1 MANHE
6 TNQHN
11 TSGRTPRILDE
22 GDTSAMPA
30 AGLLAELRVEDGQH
44 VGTRMVLSSGTCVV
58 GRSSE
63 SDFCLRRSAGV
74 SRRHCKVVFEDGH
87 FVVYDLE
94 SRNGTVVNG
103 ELVQRAVLHDGDLL
117 ELGTERMRFV
127 ITGDALPRPPKQPG
141 ARNAAA
147 SASLATNAP
156 NIWNAPPL
164 PPRSTSKPAD
174 DVATRHVEPM
184 RRSDT
189 QNTNSPTPTHNKHA
203 SATGAVMTQEL
214 GVLERKR
221 EDAMPTVQLPAQR
234 LQLPNNDVGSIPA
247 PQAPTRVVSETNS
260 RTAKPV
266 EKVADKAAKPA
277 VLDQID
283 KQQRHAD
290 SPIVNL
296 DDTFDENAEILQ
308 ERDLLSLPSAA
319 PPKPPTSSTP
329 RALQLDQPIP
339 TASRGVYESPY
350 VTVQAQP
357 KPWGPI
363 LAVAGVAVA
372 TIALVAWMT
381 NSDDKK
387 DKTDKTDKTDTV
399 AQTAQIARIAQQND
413 ATPAPTA
420 ASAPTMVPTPTA
432 APVVIPTPAPV
443 AAPTPAPVAAPT
455 PAPAPVAVPTPAPIA
470 APTTRTATTSVRAT
484 TSGKVSKI
492 QVQVGERVNV
502 GAALLSIETTTTGG
516 NSRKASALKQ
526 EIAELEAA
534 VRGGNDMAKDDLASA
549 RSELKKLEKTQTIAV
564 RADKAGTVAE
574 INVRNGANINSG
586 AVVVKINEAP

>member
-141 ARNAAA
+141 ARNTAA
-147 SASLATNAP
+147 SASLATNSP

-174 DVATRHVEPM
+174 DVAARSVEPP
-184 RRSDT
+184 RRGDT
-189 QNTNSPTPTHNKHA
+189 QNTQNPAPTHNKHA

-234 LQLPNNDVGSIPA
+234 LQLPDNDVGSIPA
-247 PQAPTRVVSETNS
+247 PQAPVRAASETNS

-266 EKVADKAAKPA
+266 EKAAEKPAKPA
-277 VLDQID
+277 VLDQIE
-283 KQQRHAD
+283 KQQRRAET
-290 SPIVNL
+290 PIVNL

-319 PPKPPTSSTP
+319 PPKPPVSSTP

-381 NSDDKK
+381 NSDDKPNTQQK
-387 DKTDKTDKTDTV
+387 PQV
-399 AQTAQIARIAQQND
+399 AQNTQNVQNN
-413 ATPAPTA
+413 AVPVPAPA
-420 ASAPTMVPTPTA
+420 AVPTPTTNT
-432 APVVIPTPAPV
+432 APSAVPTTA
-443 AAPTPAPVAAPT
+443 
-455 PAPAPVAVPTPAPIA
+455 PAPAPVAVPTPAPVA
-470 APTTRTATTSVRAT
+470 APVPAPTPVAVPTPAPAPAPATRAATTSVRAT

-492 QVQVGERVNV
+492 QVQVGERVAA

-516 NSRKASALKQ
+516 NSRKANALKQ

-534 VRGGNDMAKDDLASA
+534 VRGGNTMAKDDLASA

-574 INVRNGANINSG
+574 INVRNGATVNSG